1 MTPVT
6 GQQGVARWWT
16 EQLVPC
22 LVDLALTDAT
32 VGRWRTTVCA
42 GLRGDVLEIGF
53 GSGRNL
59 PFYPDAV
66 SRVLAVEPSQIAWER
81 ARERIA
87 AFGGTVDR
95 VGVDAARLPVE
106 ASSVDAVVSTWTMCT
121 VPAIESALAEVRRVL
136 RPGGT
141 LRFVEHTLAPS
152 PRVAGVQRAIQPLWG
167 RVSGGCHVDRDIV
180 GLLEDGGY
188 AVDLT
193 YSGYVAGGPAAPWSR
208 FVTGSAT
215 PA

>member
-6 GQQGVARWWT
+6 GQPGIARWWT

-121 VPAIESALAEVRRVL
+121 VPAIESALVARV
-136 RPGGT
+136 
-141 LRFVEHTLAPS
+141 VN
-152 PRVAGVQRAIQPLWG
+152 
-167 RVSGGCHVDRDIV
+167 
-180 GLLEDGGY
+180 
-188 AVDLT
+188 
-193 YSGYVAGGPAAPWSR
+193 
-208 FVTGSAT
+208 
-215 PA
+215 

>member
-1 MTPVT
+1 MTPAT
-6 GQQGVARWWT
+6 RQPGVARWW
-16 EQLVPC
+16 EEHLVPR

-42 GLRGDVLEIGF
+42 DLRGDVLEIGF

-59 PFYPDAV
+59 SFYPDAV
-66 SRVLAVEPSQIAWER
+66 RRVLAVEPSGLAWQR
-81 ARERIA
+81 AGERIA
-87 AFGGTVDR
+87 SFSGTVDR
-95 VGVDAARLPVE
+95 VGVDAGRLPVGN
-106 ASSVDAVVSTWTMCT
+106 SSVDAAVSTWTMCT
-121 VPAIESALAEVRRVL
+121 VPDIGSALDEVRRVL

-152 PRVAGVQRAIQPLWG
+152 PRVAWVQRAMQPVWG
-167 RVSGGCHVDRDIV
+167 RLSGGCHVDRDIV
-180 GLLEDGGY
+180 GLLEDRGY

-193 YSGYVAGGPAAPWSR
+193 YAGHVAGGPAAPWSR